1 MMKKSFRN
9 ALKEALDIY
18 ESAALEYR
26 LAADEM
32 MENIYQFWEDDDGE
46 RMRKASNAYDDSILT
61 LADAIRFALVTPDE
75 YDVSLRARTERVN
88 TWCRQLG
95 KKNVCLIS
103 IHTNAAGNGRQWMNA
118 RGWCCYTSR
127 GQTAGDRLATC
138 LYEAASLHLPG
149 HKIRKDYSDGDPDWE
164 SDFTILKNTLC
175 AAALSEN
182 LFHDNADDLAFLE
195 SVPGRQ
201 AIIDLHVRAIIRYLS
216 L

>member
-1 MMKKSFRN
+1 MNILIDNGHGVNTPGKCSPDGVFREY
-9 ALKEALDIY
+9 KYTREI
-18 ESAALEYR
+18 AAAVVQHLGYR
-26 LAADEM
+26 G
-32 MENIYQFWEDDDGE
+32 F
-46 RMRKASNAYDDSILT
+46 
-61 LADAIRFALVTPDE
+61 DAALVTPEE

-95 KKNVCLIS
+95 KKNVCLVS
-103 IHTNAAGNGRQWMNA
+103 IHTNAAGNGRHWMNA

-164 SDFTILKNTLC
+164 SDFYILKNTLC

-195 SVPGRQ
+195 SALGRQ
-201 AIIDLHVRAIIRYLS
+201 AIIDLHVKGIINYVHSPSR
-216 L
+216 

>member
-1 MMKKSFRN
+1 MPKISKIFSIKMSDFSEVC
-9 ALKEALDIY
+9 AIIY
-18 ESAALEYR
+18 A
-26 LAADEM
+26 
-32 MENIYQFWEDDDGE
+32 ENL
-46 RMRKASNAYDDSILT
+46 N
-61 LADAIRFALVTPDE
+61 
-75 YDVSLRARTERVN
+75 ERVN
-88 TWCRQLG
+88 TWCPKLG
-95 KKNVCLIS
+95 KRHVCLVS
-103 IHTNAAGNGRQWMNA
+103 IHANAAGNGRQWMTA
-118 RGWCCYTSR
+118 RRWCCYTSR

-164 SDFTILKNTLC
+164 SDFYILKNTLC
-175 AAALSEN
+175 ASALSEN

>member
-1 MMKKSFRN
+1 MMKKSCRN

-32 MENIYQFWEDDDGE
+32 MENIYQFREDDDGE

-95 KKNVCLIS
+95 KRNVCLVS
-103 IHTNAAGNGRQWMNA
+103 IHTNAAGNGKQWMNV
-118 RGWCCYTSR
+118 RGWTCYTSK
-127 GQTAGDRLATC
+127 GQTAGDRLANC
-138 LYEAASLHLPG
+138 LYQSAAQSSPC
-149 HKIRKDYSDGDPDWE
+149 
-164 SDFTILKNTLC
+164 TLRG
-175 AAALSEN
+175 LS
-182 LFHDNADDLAFLE
+182 
-195 SVPGRQ
+195 
-201 AIIDLHVRAIIRYLS
+201 IMC
-216 L
+216 

>member
-1 MMKKSFRN
+1 MPKISKIFSIKMSDFSEVC
-9 ALKEALDIY
+9 AIIY
-18 ESAALEYR
+18 A
-26 LAADEM
+26 
-32 MENIYQFWEDDDGE
+32 ENL
-46 RMRKASNAYDDSILT
+46 N
-61 LADAIRFALVTPDE
+61 
-75 YDVSLRARTERVN
+75 ERVN
-88 TWCRQLG
+88 TWCPKLG
-95 KKNVCLIS
+95 KRHVCLVS
-103 IHTNAAGNGRQWMNA
+103 IHANAAGNGRQWMTA

-201 AIIDLHVRAIIRYLS
+201 AIIDLHVRGIISFVNAYS
-216 L
+216 K

>member
-1 MMKKSFRN
+1 MKI
-9 ALKEALDIY
+9 LLDPGHG
-18 ESAALEYR
+18 SNTHGKRSPDGRFLEYR
-26 LAADEM
+26 FNRDIALDV
-32 MENIYQFWEDDDGE
+32 Q
-46 RMRKASNAYDDSILT
+46 KQLT
-61 LADAIRFALVTPDE
+61 LSGYDATILVPED
-75 YDVSLRARTERVN
+75 YDVSIRARTERVN

-175 AAALSEN
+175 APHSARTFSMTMPMTSPSSNPSPAARPSLTSTSGRLSGIC
-182 LFHDNADDLAFLE
+182 LFNPE
-195 SVPGRQ
+195 
-201 AIIDLHVRAIIRYLS
+201 
-216 L
+216 

>member
-1 MMKKSFRN
+1 MKI
-9 ALKEALDIY
+9 LLDPGHG
-18 ESAALEYR
+18 SNTPGKRSPDGRFLEYR
-26 LAADEM
+26 FNRDIALDV
-32 MENIYQFWEDDDGE
+32 Q
-46 RMRKASNAYDDSILT
+46 KQLT
-61 LADAIRFALVTPDE
+61 LSGYDATILVPED

-88 TWCRQLG
+88 TWCQKLG
-95 KKNVCLIS
+95 KRHVCLVS
-103 IHTNAAGNGRQWMNA
+103 IHANAAGNGRQWMTA